1 MNKKFTSQSDFS
13 EYQVLKLNLK
23 TEPFNVMITGEKKF
37 EYRDIKQWSNSR
49 LFNKDGSP
57 KHYDYVRF
65 QIAYQPSYP
74 YFFCEYKGFEKVTS
88 VDIKYSNG
96 FKVKFDDERYAI
108 KLGDIVLTGNLKK

>member
-1 MNKKFTSQSDFS
+1 MSIKFNSQSDFS
-13 EYQVLKLNLK
+13 EFKVFKLTLSTKPFQVM
-23 TEPFNVMITGEKKF
+23 VTGEKNF
-37 EYRDIKQWSNSR
+37 EYRDIKKWSNDR

-74 YFFCEYKGFEKVTS
+74 YFFCEYKGFDKVTG

-96 FKVKFDDERYAI
+96 FTVKFDDERYAI
-108 KLGDIVLTGNLKK
+108 KLGDIVLTGNLKN